1 MPLKFDQAH
10 RLATDATLI
19 ERTQF
24 CLVAAAVEV
33 IRTTDPRDEATAD
46 SRRFAREVL
55 SSSESVARRMTW
67 GIVTHPKIGDGG
79 KDDATVEDDALHA
92 VINDLW
98 SIYAAGA

>member
-10 RLATDATLI
+10 QLATDATLI

-24 CLVAAAVEV
+24 CLVTIAVET
-33 IRTTDPRDEATAD
+33 IRNTAPD
-46 SRRFAREVL
+46 DAAQADVRRFAREVL

-92 VINDLW
+92 VIGDLW
-98 SIYAAGA
+98 TIYAAGA